1 MHLDLQAIEA
11 ARERIAPYVR
21 RTPVMAAR
29 PLHDRPF
36 ATEHL
41 TFKLELLQ
49 VTGSFKAR
57 GAVNKLLS
65 MSEEALS
72 HGIVAASGGNHGV
85 AVAYAG
91 WIARKPAIV
100 YLPKSTPKAKA
111 DKLRHWGAEVV
122 IEGDVFDEADA
133 AAQARAE
140 REHMAYIHPFAD
152 PVIVAGQ
159 GTLGLE
165 MLEEV
170 PDVDTLVLAIGGG
183 GLIGGVSTVVR
194 ALKPG
199 VRIIGV
205 EPTGAPTLTRSLEA
219 GHLVTLDTLN
229 TAAGTLALRRSS
241 QLNLDLVR
249 EYVDEVVL
257 VSDEEMIEAA
267 LYLWFE
273 MALAAEMSG
282 AAAMAALLAR
292 KIQTRPDERVCALI
306 CGAGLDWMR

>member
-1 MHLDLQAIEA
+1 MQLRLEDIQAA
-11 ARERIAPYVR
+11 QQRIAPYVR

-29 PLHDRPF
+29 PLKERPF

-57 GAVNKLLS
+57 GAVNKMLS
-65 MSEEALS
+65 LSDEQMSR
-72 HGIVAASGGNHGV
+72 GIITASGGNHGM

-91 WIARKPAIV
+91 WIAKKPAIV
-100 YLPKSTPKAKA
+100 YLPTSTPEEKA
-111 DKLRHWGAEVV
+111 DKLRHWDAEVV
-122 IEGDVFDEADA
+122 IEGSVFDEASA

-140 REHMAYIHPFAD
+140 REGIAYIHAFAD
-152 PVIVAGQ
+152 PLIIAGQ

-170 PDVDTLVLAIGGG
+170 PDVDTMVLAVGGG
-183 GLIGGVSTVVR
+183 GLISGISTAVR
-194 ALKPG
+194 ALKPN

-205 EPTGAPTLTRSLEA
+205 EPTGAPKITRSLEA
-219 GHLVTLDTLN
+219 GQLVTLDKIT
-229 TAAGTLALRRSS
+229 TAAGTLAPSRSAEITFDIIR
-241 QLNLDLVR
+241 QN
-249 EYVDEVVL
+249 VDEMIL

-267 LYLWFE
+267 RYLWFE

-282 AAAMAALLAR
+282 AAALAALLSG
-292 KIQTRPDERVCALI
+292 KIQTRPDERVCVLL
-306 CGAGLDWMR
+306 CGAGLDWMH